1 MVMMYALCASCTMT
15 LHDSRASLINN
26 RKSIEKFVQNNTLQ
40 KVLCSVEFEKLKLN
54 SIPDWSGAEKFGG
67 GYYPRHLTQNDYT
80 AAQQASRAAAAVLKQ
95 ALERQAD
102 QALSDFMATLLDEAM
117 GADASAA
124 TVSGQEQQLSVGA
137 DADNEVIA
145 FVLCKFV

>member
-40 KVLCSVEFEKLKLN
+40 KVLCSVEFEKWKLN

-67 GYYPRHLTQNDYT
+67 GYYRRHLTQDDFT

-102 QALSDFMATLLDEAM
+102 QALSDFMATEA
-117 GADASAA
+117 GKEEAA
-124 TVSGQEQQLSVGA
+124 KEQELQLAEYRRHTAGCTTGFYSCHRRGRRHG
-137 DADNEVIA
+137 
-145 FVLCKFV
+145 